1 MKPLIAI
8 TCSFVADKIFLNRG
22 YYEAVEKAGGIPL
35 GVPPLKDKGALTNLL
50 DRVDGLLLSGG
61 PDIDPRYFGEHPRP
75 GLGEVNPLRD
85 EAEIFLCREA
95 VKRRKPVLGICR
107 GIQLMNVALGGTVYQ
122 DIGSEI
128 ENSLK
133 HRQEAPRWYASH
145 DVSVSKDSL
154 LYKIMEYELVPVN
167 SFHHQAVKNVADF
180 LRPVAFSP
188 DGVVEA
194 VEGASG
200 EFFLLGVQWHP
211 EEMWREYPLQLKLFE
226 ALVDA
231 ARMK

>member
-1 MKPLIAI
+1 MRPLIAI
-8 TCSFVADKIFLNRG
+8 TCSYAEEKIFLNRG
-22 YYEAVEKAGGIPL
+22 YYEAVEKAGGIPV
-35 GVPPLKDKGALTNLL
+35 GVAPLKDKDALSNLL

-61 PDIDPRYFGEHPRP
+61 PDVDPRYFGEDPRP

-95 VKRRKPVLGICR
+95 VKRKKPVLGICR
-107 GIQLMNVALGGTVYQ
+107 GVQLINIALGGTVYQ

-128 ENSLK
+128 EKPLK

-145 DVSVSKDSL
+145 DVNISKDSL
-154 LYKIMEYELVPVN
+154 LYRILESNLVPVN
-167 SFHHQAVKNVADF
+167 SFHHQAVKDVAE
-180 LRPVAFSP
+180 LLKPVAFSQ
-188 DGVVEA
+188 DGIVEA
-194 VEGASG
+194 LEGASG

-226 ALVDA
+226 ALVEA